1 MGKIR
6 VMLVDDYEQIFN
18 YFKIIVESEED
29 MEVVASVM
37 TGEEAVKKAIE
48 LRPDVILMDIQME
61 TDTAGVVAT
70 EKIKEQCPEIK
81 IIVLTI
87 HDDDDII
94 LNAYIAGA
102 NDFLVKTSSAVTII
116 DSIRKVYN
124 NNLAMR
130 PEISEKVVGALTKLN
145 HEKQSLL
152 YMINM
157 LTKLTAAELY
167 ILKQVYSGHTY
178 RQIAKMRFVEEGTV
192 RSQVNHILTK
202 LQFHKMKDLIKY
214 MDEMNL
220 GSFFQNL

>member
-1 MGKIR
+1 MNKIK

-29 MEVVASVM
+29 MEVVATAM
-37 TGEEAVKKAIE
+37 TGEDAVNKALE
-48 LRPDVILMDIQME
+48 VKPDVILMDIQME
-61 TDTAGVVAT
+61 TDTAGISAT
-70 EKIKEQCPEIK
+70 ERIKEECPEIK

-124 NNLAMR
+124 NNLSMR
-130 PEISEKVVGALTKLN
+130 PEMSEKVIEALAKLN

-157 LTKLTAAELY
+157 LTKLTPAELN
-167 ILKQVYSGHTY
+167 IVKQVHSGYTY
-178 RQIAKMRFVEEGTV
+178 KQIAKMRFVEEGTV
-192 RSQVNHILTK
+192 RSQVNHILAK
-202 LQFHKMKDLIKY
+202 LKFRRMKDLIKY
-214 MDEMNL
+214 MEEMNL
-220 GSFFQNL
+220 GSFFDNE